1 MKMKNFREFLKG
13 YSKTYDLFGVQGI
26 SVVSDIDNNIEKAW
40 NNVGYSIYKAI
51 DNEKKTFK
59 NKLKTSIKTLILKLL
74 HHARY
79 IQVLSL
85 LLRSC
90 KSMPR

>member
-51 DNEKKTFK
+51 DNEKKHS
-59 NKLKTSIKTLILKLL
+59 KTNSKHPSK
-74 HHARY
+74 R
-79 IQVLSL
+79 
-85 LLRSC
+85 
-90 KSMPR
+90 